1 MKAVDPVIA
10 SVIIV
15 AVAIALSIAIA
26 LWMSGLVIGVTGV
39 EKLEIVSS
47 YAKLYVNKTSLKQ
60 WFNATLIIDNKGTKP
75 ATIDS
80 IIINGKPYTS
90 YDISVNITRQLP
102 VTVEPGGRISI
113 SVLMDTRSF
122 HHGQMVTIE
131 IHTASGGAYPTTLTL
146 P

>member
-10 SVIIV
+10 SVIII
-15 AVAIALSIAIA
+15 AVAISLSIAVA
-26 LWMSGLVIGVTGV
+26 LWMNGMVGGATSV

-75 ATIDS
+75 ATIDMVF
-80 IIINGKPYTS
+80 INGKPYTS
-90 YDISVNITRQLP
+90 YGSSVNLTKQLP
-102 VTVEPGGRISI
+102 VTVDPGERITI
-113 SVLMDTRSF
+113 SVLMDTQSF
-122 HHGQMVTIE
+122 HHGQMITIE
-131 IHTASGGAYPTTLTL
+131 IHTASGGTYPTTLTL